1 MRYKNLVSQKLEQL
15 ENALIGLNSLAAQG
29 ASRQQLENWLDQT
42 KEKIEEIQA
51 LLNLENQD

>member
-15 ENALIGLNSLAAQG
+15 ENALIGLNSLATQG